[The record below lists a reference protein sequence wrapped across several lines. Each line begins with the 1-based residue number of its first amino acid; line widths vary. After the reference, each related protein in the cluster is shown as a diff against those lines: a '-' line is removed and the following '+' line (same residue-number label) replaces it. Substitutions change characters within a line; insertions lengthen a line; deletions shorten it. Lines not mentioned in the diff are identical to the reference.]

1 MSQVSSCKL
10 IKLSHAG
17 SVLSAQPVSFQPQ
30 FNHHT
35 ITVTGGFILQHHSVG
50 PVGPVGSAGPA
61 AGLVRET

>member
-10 IKLSHAG
+10 IKLSHVG

-35 ITVTGGFILQHHSVG
+35 ITVTGCFILKHHSVG
-50 PVGPVGSAGPA
+50 PAGPAGPA